1 MNKER
6 PVLQD
11 LIKENMSTVELFQNQ
26 TLRPVIKMQ
35 HDLLVS
41 AFKNYIAKRK
51 IDFSSLTAQKQRS
64 KTKAVFVKDI
74 NYKNLTLGMIIG
86 AFSADEFAHYGANPS
101 EYNKRVIQIVV
112 QRMQDSLAEV
122 LQEK

>member
-11 LIKENMSTVELFQNQ
+11 LIKENMSVIELFQNQ

-35 HDLLVS
+35 HDLLIAS
-41 AFKNYIAKRK
+41 FKNYIVKRK
-51 IDFSSLTAQKQRS
+51 IDFSTLTDQKKRS

-74 NYKNLTLGMIIG
+74 NYKNLTLGFIIG
-86 AFSADEFAHYGANPS
+86 AFSADEYAYYSSNSS
-101 EYNKRVIQIVV
+101 ELNRRILQIITQRV
-112 QRMQDSLAEV
+112 QDSLGEI
-122 LQEK
+122 L